1 MITTQGGGEMREK
14 KTSVI
19 LHPVRIRIIEVLQ
32 GRQLTPYQ
40 MHEHLPDIPLPTLYR
55 HLKIMLEAEVVRI
68 AASNQRHGAVESV
81 YEAVP
86 GGARIS
92 LDEFRELSVGDH
104 SRYFQTFTAEN
115 LAAFQRYI
123 VLPEASPVEDGL
135 RYFCALVSLNEE
147 EMNQM
152 WSELHAVITKYDC
165 AQGSGRTRRRLA
177 IQAVPEAP
185 FRNQTHEDA

>member
-1 MITTQGGGEMREK
+1 MAEK

-68 AASNQRHGAVESV
+68 ASSNQRHGAVESV

-92 LDEFRELSVGDH
+92 LDEFRELSIADH
-104 SRYFQTFTAEN
+104 TRYFQTFTAEN

-123 VLPEASPVEDGL
+123 ALPEAAPVEDGL
-135 RYFCALVSLNEE
+135 RYFCAMVSLDDD

-152 WSELHAVITKYDC
+152 WAELHTVIAKYEKPQS
-165 AQGSGRTRRRLA
+165 AGRTRRRLA

-185 FRNQTHEDA
+185 FRNQNDTEP